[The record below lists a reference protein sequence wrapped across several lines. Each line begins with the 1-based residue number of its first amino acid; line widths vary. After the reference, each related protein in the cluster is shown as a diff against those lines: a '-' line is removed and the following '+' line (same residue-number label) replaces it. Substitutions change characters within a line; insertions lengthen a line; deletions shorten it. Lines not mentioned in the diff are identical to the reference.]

1 MTPFI
6 MNRAA
11 LAASALLVLSAG
23 CGKKKEADPLESL
36 GKLIG
41 SEEHVVIG
49 RIRSAATPEE
59 REKQIRELEALPV
72 KIYPFHSRWS
82 VIHDVSS
89 FDGWTDEGYD
99 PSAGKGPR
107 DIQMLEATG
116 YGISD
121 IENGGLHQFF
131 GNSTGAFA
139 PEMVE
144 WFERAGLPQAAV
156 LLKQAMAKF
165 GEPYPRS
172 QQARQKFLDSIPWE
186 SREKSD
192 PFRDLDGPFYD
203 AVHEE
208 GRDFDT
214 LADRWL
220 TDVCGIKDLR
230 TPPPAAK
237 AGNGG

>member
-1 MTPFI
+1 MTGLI
-6 MNRAA
+6 MNRALIAA
-11 LAASALLVLSAG
+11 LAFLAAG
-23 CGKKKEADPLESL
+23 CGKKKETDPLETF
-36 GKLIG
+36 GRLIG

-89 FDGWTDEGYD
+89 YDGWTDEGYD
-99 PSAGKGPR
+99 AAAGKGTR
-107 DIQMLEATG
+107 DIQLLEATG

-121 IENGGLHQFF
+121 IQNGGLHQFF

-144 WFERAGLPQAAV
+144 WFERAGLPQAATV
-156 LLKQAMAKF
+156 LKQAMAKF

-172 QQARQKFLDSIPWE
+172 QEARQKFLDSIPWV
-186 SREKSD
+186 SREESD

-203 AVHEE
+203 AVEEE
-208 GRDFDT
+208 GRDFDI

-220 TDVCGIKDLR
+220 IDVCGIKDLR
-230 TPPPAAK
+230 TPPPG
-237 AGNGG
+237 AGTEQGR